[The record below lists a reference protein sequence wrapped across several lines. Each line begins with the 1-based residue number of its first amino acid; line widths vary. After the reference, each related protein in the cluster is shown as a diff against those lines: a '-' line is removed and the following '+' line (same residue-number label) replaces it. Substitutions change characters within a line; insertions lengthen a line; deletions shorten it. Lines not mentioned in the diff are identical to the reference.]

1 MNLGNSLK
9 KLGIE
14 QTFRY
19 VYKDPEPNMRKLMD
33 WADRFAGNEF
43 EGQRK
48 AIREVIENKEHPY
61 HDFVLHLFKDVD
73 QDVLTTLVTNFFINA
88 ALIG

>member
-48 AIREVIENKEHPY
+48 AIRKSLKTKIIRIMISCCIYLKMW
-61 HDFVLHLFKDVD
+61 
-73 QDVLTTLVTNFFINA
+73 IRMS
-88 ALIG
+88 

>member
-19 VYKDPEPNMRKLMD
+19 VYKDPEPNMGL
-33 WADRFAGNEF
+33 G
-43 EGQRK
+43 
-48 AIREVIENKEHPY
+48 
-61 HDFVLHLFKDVD
+61 
-73 QDVLTTLVTNFFINA
+73 
-88 ALIG
+88 